1 MVVYAIGD
9 DLNSIRPMTVNIF
22 LINYS
27 PLRTSGGVRM
37 KGVVFLGD
45 RQLEIQQFDDPVPG
59 PSEVVLE

>member
-9 DLNSIRPMTVNIF
+9 DLNSIRPITVKF
-22 LINYS
+22 FVINYS

-59 PSEVVLE
+59 PSEVML